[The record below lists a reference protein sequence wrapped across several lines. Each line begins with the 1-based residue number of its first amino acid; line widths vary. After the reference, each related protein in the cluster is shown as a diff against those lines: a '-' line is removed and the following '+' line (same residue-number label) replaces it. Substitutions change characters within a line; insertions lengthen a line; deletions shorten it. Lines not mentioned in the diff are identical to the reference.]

1 MTRKRVI
8 RCQGCDST
16 HVKRTL
22 TRAEQKEFKETG
34 KAPHFGSVYKIVDNI
49 KVVED
54 YFVPQFPNLITP
66 TLAAFVKAVLDEEAK
81 THNKKFRADGSK
93 VKAGR
98 SSLWIEETLPSILR
112 WHREDREAREL
123 RQALIPDYVV
133 VSDNKETL
141 VENSNALS

>member
-8 RCQGCDST
+8 RCQGCNIT

-22 TRAEQKEFKETG
+22 TKAEAREFKETG

-54 YFVPQFPNLITP
+54 YFVPEFPNLITP
-66 TLAAFVKAVLDEEAK
+66 TLAAFINTVLDEEAK

-98 SSLWIEETLPSILR
+98 SSLWIQDTLSSILR

-123 RQALIPDYVV
+123 NNV
-133 VSDNKETL
+133 
-141 VENSNALS
+141 LS